1 MAASK
6 SFVRYTTIPKLPY
19 SLDRTCQRLSRF
31 EERVDRYENGVYR
44 RLVHT
49 GRKPALVEVEQE
61 GPPSRARLVV
71 RISDGRA
78 REQAERLIERVLGA
92 RSSVQPFYRRFRD
105 DALLGPL
112 LARHRGLR
120 VVGRRDA
127 WECLLQIV
135 LSQQVN
141 LSLAHGILSEL
152 AERYGRWAR
161 IGSERFH
168 EFPEPG
174 ALAAVRVAELRRMRL
189 SQAKAETLKRLGK
202 GFDDGIL
209 SDEKLRALPDDE
221 AIELLTSF
229 KGVGRWTAEFV
240 LLRGLGRL
248 DVFPAGDLGVVKYV
262 AQQLLGYRAPASESE
277 MRDFAERWRPYRG
290 LALIY
295 AYAEL
300 SRQTTE
306 SRAKS
311 RARRPRAPAPPS
323 RSPGGSATRGPKGR
337 RA

>member
-1 MAASK
+1 MKAPI

-44 RLVHT
+44 RLVYA
-49 GRKPALVEVEQE
+49 GRHPALVEVEQA

-71 RISDGRA
+71 RVSERKARA
-78 REQAERLIERVLGA
+78 EAERLLERVLGA
-92 RSSVQPFYRRFRD
+92 RSAVRPFYRRFRD
-105 DALLGPL
+105 DPFLGPL

-135 LSQQVN
+135 LSQQIN

-152 AERYGRWAR
+152 AERYGRSAR

-168 EFPEPG
+168 EFPSPS
-174 ALAAVRVAELRRMRL
+174 ALATARVSELRRLRL
-189 SQAKAETLKRLGK
+189 SQAKAETLKRLAS
-202 GFDDGIL
+202 GFDSGAL
-209 SDEKLRALPDDE
+209 SDEKLRALSDDE
-221 AIELLTSF
+221 AVELLTSF

-262 AQQLLGYRAPASESE
+262 AQQLLGYRAPASEGE
-277 MRDFAERWRPYRG
+277 MREFAERWRPYRG

-295 AYAEL
+295 TYAEL
-300 SRQTTE
+300 TRRSTEARAGSRE
-306 SRAKS
+306 
-311 RARRPRAPAPPS
+311 RRPRAPARAS
-323 RSPGGSATRGPKGR
+323 RARAGRATRGPRR
-337 RA
+337 RAG